1 MDIGGI
7 KINLPKIGT
16 KTSNNKPLAN
26 LKEPIKDSFI
36 RHDDDEV
43 RQATSEFE
51 SIKKNNGEQYDF
63 VNKCIFQKLYKED
76 LIDVDVVKAFKDTKF
91 DLYNMSSI
99 YQMKKDRKDENFYD
113 KVFKA
118 MDKISNGHDATGF
131 EQNKFEPTNEFTLKF
146 SKTKNKLDEVV
157 NEKLRPLGKSYK
169 FDANSLDVIEET
181 DSKIEAG
188 LPPHVKTRTFD
199 YKNNTVA
206 NRTDEISKHGL
217 RLVKQSI
224 KTNDK
229 DGNMIKEEIMTP
241 SQVKGMFDIE
251 VNYANGK
258 KEQIAKATFDKKSGI
273 TTIKKDMKSADGT
286 HTQFLYENDKQGNR
300 IVDYK
305 ITDKNGKILMG
316 NSQSFEVIDDNH
328 FVSSKNGYEYDIK
341 IDDKNL
347 VVKNLHTEQE
357 ATINFKKKFKGNKEE
372 LTKLLKKV
380 PGEELFETIDC
391 IKKMNGKDKDKLLDS
406 YYNMFNKNINIGDD
420 LMVFLHELGHAKD
433 CAYTKKMD
441 LITGADNRLY
451 TGNKNIQKAYLEE
464 RKNIN
469 EKHSDI
475 EREHIDYF
483 TQAKGHYGG
492 EWGGLAE
499 VVAETNALTNTYTD
513 EQVEILGPRTQ
524 YLQQHFPKTIATIRD
539 AMNWKDDIT
548 AIEYY
553 GT

>member
-217 RLVKQSI
+217 RLVK
-224 KTNDK
+224 
-229 DGNMIKEEIMTP
+229 
-241 SQVKGMFDIE
+241 
-251 VNYANGK
+251 
-258 KEQIAKATFDKKSGI
+258 
-273 TTIKKDMKSADGT
+273 
-286 HTQFLYENDKQGNR
+286 
-300 IVDYK
+300 
-305 ITDKNGKILMG
+305 
-316 NSQSFEVIDDNH
+316 
-328 FVSSKNGYEYDIK
+328 
-341 IDDKNL
+341 
-347 VVKNLHTEQE
+347 
-357 ATINFKKKFKGNKEE
+357 
-372 LTKLLKKV
+372 
-380 PGEELFETIDC
+380 
-391 IKKMNGKDKDKLLDS
+391 
-406 YYNMFNKNINIGDD
+406 
-420 LMVFLHELGHAKD
+420 
-433 CAYTKKMD
+433 
-441 LITGADNRLY
+441 
-451 TGNKNIQKAYLEE
+451 
-464 RKNIN
+464 
-469 EKHSDI
+469 
-475 EREHIDYF
+475 
-483 TQAKGHYGG
+483 
-492 EWGGLAE
+492 
-499 VVAETNALTNTYTD
+499 
-513 EQVEILGPRTQ
+513 
-524 YLQQHFPKTIATIRD
+524 
-539 AMNWKDDIT
+539 
-548 AIEYY
+548 
-553 GT
+553 